1 MIKIEQS
8 ILLVYKYKML
18 SSDQTTA
25 MTLFAEGKN
34 IFLTGPGGT
43 GKSFL
48 IHRMMEHARS
58 YGKRCQV
65 CALTGCAALLLEC
78 QAKTIHSWSGV
89 YLMNTTDDE
98 MVRRISRRNTLVE
111 QWTETDILVVDEVS
125 MMSKRMF
132 ELLNRIGQK
141 IRGTK
146 QPFGGLQVVF
156 VGDFFQLPPIE
167 KDGFC
172 FESEEWFTVF
182 PKSHH
187 IELTT
192 CFRQSDRDYIDILMK
207 VRKGVLDP
215 ESIARLENYVARKM
229 EHPVTKIVPLRKQA
243 DGINQV
249 MFEKLK
255 ESSHTLPVVL
265 CKHMTHMD
273 GKPISMRIQ
282 RLCDTLSE
290 QDRAREFESLMKHHN
305 LSPHLVLKKGAQVMC
320 TRNLDAQ
327 ICNGSQGVVLDMVD
341 NRPLVLFSNGR
352 QLHMEKTWF
361 QSEQY
366 PTLAI
371 GQYPL
376 MLAWAVTIHK
386 IQGCTL
392 TQAQLDIGGGIFEY
406 GQTYVALSRVKS
418 LDGLYLINFNH
429 LRIKAHPKVLEF
441 YSNLKI

>member
-1 MIKIEQS
+1 
-8 ILLVYKYKML
+8 ML

-48 IHRMMEHARS
+48 IHRMIAQSH
-58 YGKRCQV
+58 GKSCQV

-78 QAKTIHSWSGV
+78 HAKTIHSWSGI
-89 YLMNTTDDE
+89 YLMNNTDE
-98 MVRRISRRNTLVE
+98 EIIKRISRKPSLVE
-111 QWTETDILVVDEVS
+111 DWNTDILIVDEVS
-125 MMSKRMF
+125 MMSRRMF
-132 ELLNRIGQK
+132 ELLNRIGQT
-141 IRGTK
+141 IRGSSK
-146 QPFGGLQVVF
+146 PFGGIQVVF

-187 IELTT
+187 VELTT
-192 CFRQSDRDYIDILMK
+192 CFRQSDSTYIDLLMK

-215 ESIARLENYVARKM
+215 ESIALLENYVARKM
-229 EHPVTKIVPLRKQA
+229 DQPVTKVVPLRKQA
-243 DGINQV
+243 DGINQA
-249 MFEKLK
+249 MFDQLQEPA
-255 ESSHTLPVVL
+255 HRFPVVL
-265 CKHMTHMD
+265 CAKMTMGPD
-273 GKPISMRIQ
+273 GKPINARVQ
-282 RLCDTLSE
+282 RRCDALSE
-290 QDRAREFESLMKHHN
+290 QEKVREFEALMKHHQVGTC
-305 LSPHLVLKKGAQVMC
+305 LVLKKGAQVMC
-320 TRNLDAQ
+320 TRNIDSQ
-327 ICNGSQGVVLDMVD
+327 ICNGSQGVVEDMV
-341 NRPLVLFSNGR
+341 NGRPMVLFTNGR
-352 QLHMEKTWF
+352 RMTMEKIWM

-366 PTLAI
+366 PTLAV

-376 MLAWAVTIHK
+376 ALAWAVTIHK

-392 TQAQLDIGGGIFEY
+392 SQAQLDIGGGIFEY

-429 LRIKAHPKVLEF
+429 MRIKAHPKVLAF
-441 YSNLKI
+441 YESL